1 MGRRG
6 EKREKEEGVDGVEE
20 VYQQAPGYNLYDA
33 DRSVQEEKKDLSQ
46 KLLRKP
52 LGTLSKTPGPKL
64 RVISSGASPASQGE
78 PHAFGVLKNLKC
90 IEM

>member
-33 DRSVQEEKKDLSQ
+33 DRSVQEEKQDLSQ
-46 KLLRKP
+46 KLLQKP
-52 LGTLSKTPGPKL
+52 LKTHL
-64 RVISSGASPASQGE
+64 AR
-78 PHAFGVLKNLKC
+78 N
-90 IEM
+90 